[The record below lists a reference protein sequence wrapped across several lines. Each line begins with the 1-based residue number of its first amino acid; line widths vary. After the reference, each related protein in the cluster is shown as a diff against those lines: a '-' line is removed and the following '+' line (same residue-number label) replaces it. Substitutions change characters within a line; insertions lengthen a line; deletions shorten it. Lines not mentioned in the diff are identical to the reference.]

1 MAPNTAPY
9 PTTFVHNQNLV
20 DQTTL
25 AQPGGKFPD
34 LGSVAYMSELPNT
47 FPRQPSIHRG
57 PTISEMLANARQ
69 ASGAAQIL
77 TNIAKEALSYDPNNQ
92 ASKFVP
98 ISRSEPWKKGT
109 APLPSVDEL
118 LSGASSSLVE
128 IDTGPAEADPFRI
141 KRSWTRRKTGCL
153 TCRRRKKRCDETRD
167 CCKSVLRLS
176 SSS

>member
-1 MAPNTAPY
+1 MA
-9 PTTFVHNQNLV
+9 QL
-20 DQTTL
+20 
-25 AQPGGKFPD
+25 GGKFPD

-47 FPRQPSIHRG
+47 FLRQPSIYRG

-141 KRSWTRRKTGCL
+141 KRASWTRRKTGCL

-167 CCKSVLRLS
+167 CYKSVLCLS